1 MRHNFIILFRNVE
14 RERLKRQRKIY
25 IITTKQNQRPS
36 LSQMGKER
44 SVSISLQ
51 SPSLKMIYSKIHVIH
66 FHQKLFVFIESQP
79 QNNVLNKKYNKST
92 VNLLNFD
99 RDDFSTPRDNFAEET
114 KTIDLH
120 RLVFRGDIDTI
131 ERYFEKGLIGPEDFE
146 KFDHRGNNP
155 LHLGIVFQLA

>member
-1 MRHNFIILFRNVE
+1 
-14 RERLKRQRKIY
+14 
-25 IITTKQNQRPS
+25 
-36 LSQMGKER
+36 MGKER
-44 SVSISLQ
+44 SVLISLQ